1 VAELICPSCG
11 AVGTGETPLCPTCI
25 LPFVPR
31 RPDSDPA
38 ADTAATSAGADGVAP
53 AGHVHSGDVHSGDVR
68 SGHVRSGDVHS
79 VQVGDARAVA
89 VHSEAG
95 AGRSGPAP
103 VAYLAFPWGEVEVT
117 AGLPLVVGREG
128 STLARRLA
136 DYPNVSRRHAEIAL
150 ADGRL
155 TVEDLNS
162 VNGTFVNDERVPALR
177 PRPLVD
183 GDELRFAAV
192 LRATVRSAG
201 HRGGSRRAARA

>member
-1 VAELICPSCG
+1 VEELICPSCG
-11 AVGTGETPLCPTCI
+11 TVSTGETPLCPTCI

-31 RPDSDPA
+31 RPPEAPA
-38 ADTAATSAGADGVAP
+38 VDATSGP
-53 AGHVHSGDVHSGDVR
+53 AGPTGAAEQAGP
-68 SGHVRSGDVHS
+68 
-79 VQVGDARAVA
+79 AVA
-89 VHSEAG
+89 VAEPTDTTAR
-95 AGRSGPAP
+95 ATDA
-103 VAYLAFPWGEVEVT
+103 ATDAAWLAFPWGEEPVSPG
-117 AGLPLVVGREG
+117 APLVIGREG

-177 PRPLVD
+177 PRPLGN

-201 HRGGSRRAARA
+201 HRGGPPTAARA